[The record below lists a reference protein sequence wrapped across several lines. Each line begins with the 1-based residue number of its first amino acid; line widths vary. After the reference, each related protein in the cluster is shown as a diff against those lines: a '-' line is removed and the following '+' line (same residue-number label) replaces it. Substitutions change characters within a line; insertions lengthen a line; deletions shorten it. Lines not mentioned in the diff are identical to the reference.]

1 MVLNIYIL
9 LKYLKHFRDLVDVM
23 AIFQGR
29 AVDAAGGLD
38 PGYRPPIYTMYIVY
52 C

>member
-1 MVLNIYIL
+1 MVLYIL

-23 AIFQGR
+23 AKFQGR

-38 PGYRPPIYTMYIVY
+38 PGCRPRVYTIYVVY